1 MMECFIVEVTEDH
14 VWAFA
19 ESEPLTIDGVLYDVV
34 EIDRVHG
41 VAVLEKVCINGTEEK
56 HDSQGD

>member
-34 EIDRVHG
+34 EIDRVEG
-41 VAVLEKVCINGTEEK
+41 IAVLEKVQTHKEEK
-56 HDSQGD
+56 SDSQGD